1 MNQNAQSSADQ
12 FMIEVTGLKKA
23 FGKTVVLKDIS
34 LKVPRAG
41 VVALIGPSGSGKS
54 TLLRCLNLLTI
65 PDAGVIRIDRQSM
78 NFAGPSS
85 LPPDRALAAFRAN
98 TGMVFQS
105 FNLFPHMSVLKNVME
120 GPVTV
125 RKMERAKAEALAR
138 DLLTKVGLSDKCAA
152 FPEKLSGGQKQRVA
166 IARALAMQP
175 RVMLFDEA
183 TSALDPELVGEVLA
197 VVRQLA
203 TDGMTMVLVT
213 HEMAFAR
220 DVADRVLFM
229 RDGFIVEEG
238 PARQVIEEPIQEA
251 TRAFLSHFHAGR
263 SQAPASASLAV

>member
-1 MNQNAQSSADQ
+1 MNQQAYALADQ
-12 FMIEVTGLKKA
+12 PMIEVTGLKKS
-23 FGKTVVLKDIS
+23 FGKSAVLKDIS

-65 PDAGVIRIDRQSM
+65 PDAGVVRIDTQTM
-78 NFAGPSS
+78 NFTSS
-85 LPPDRALAAFRAN
+85 SRLPGDRALAAFRAN
-98 TGMVFQS
+98 MGMVFQS

-125 RKMERAKAEALAR
+125 RKMDTVKAEALALE
-138 DLLTKVGLSDKCAA
+138 LLTKVGLKDKATA
-152 FPEKLSGGQKQRVA
+152 FPERLSGGQKHRVA

-175 RVMLFDEA
+175 RVMLFDEV

-203 TDGMTMVLVT
+203 ADGMTMVLVT

-220 DVADRVLFM
+220 DVAERVVFM
-229 RDGFIVEEG
+229 RDGIVVEEG
-238 PARQVIEEPIQEA
+238 PARQVIEAPSQDA
-251 TRAFLSHFHAGR
+251 TRSFLSHFHAGR
-263 SQAPASASLAV
+263 SEASASAPL